1 MRMLFEVLTSMANV
15 SEKLFDRIVIFVA
28 VKLSD
33 LWKSADMF
41 PMRDVMLMG

>member
-1 MRMLFEVLTSMANV
+1 MLFEVSTLLAND

-28 VKLSD
+28 VKLLD

-41 PMRDVMLMG
+41 PTRDVM

>member
-1 MRMLFEVLTSMANV
+1 MLFEVSTLMANV

-28 VKLSD
+28 VKLLD

-41 PMRDVMLMG
+41 LMKDVM